1 MLTQSA
7 FEIQAKLCQAMGHAI
22 RLEIV
27 YILRDEPRRVGDLV
41 EILDLPQPTVSRHV
55 SILRNAGILTQLHGQ
70 GGLFYQIAN
79 PKILN
84 VCDLMREVLTEQYAQ
99 QSQLIDQL

>member
-1 MLTQSA
+1 MLNQSA
-7 FEIQAKLCQAMGHAI
+7 FDIQAKLCQAMGHAI

-27 YILRDEPRRVGDLV
+27 HILRDEPKRVGDLV

-55 SILRNAGILTQLHGQ
+55 SIMRNAGILAQQREQ

-79 PKILN
+79 PKIIS

>member
-27 YILRDEPRRVGDLV
+27 YILRDEPKRVGDLV

-55 SILRNAGILTQLHGQ
+55 SILRNAGILTQLRGQ